1 MKPQSIQKL
10 FAFIF
15 ILTILSALPELVIA
29 QALKKCT
36 PQGKCPKGYYCA
48 SGYCAKIWPGCTRC
62 PYFSLTEGSP
72 ANEAVYISP
81 VNSTAISI
89 QEMQAETVSLKI
101 YDITGRLI
109 KTLAN
114 KNLQHGNHQFE
125 WTKKDDKGNRVA
137 AGIYVLQFDTGKK
150 SEIRKLVV
158 IN

>member
-29 QALKKCT
+29 QTLKKCS
-36 PQGKCPKGYYCA
+36 PQGKCPKGYHC
-48 SGYCAKIWPGCTRC
+48 SIGGYCAKDCLRC

-89 QEMQAETVSLKI
+89 QLMQAETVSLKI

-114 KNLQHGNHQFE
+114 GRMPEGEYQIDWNRRDE
-125 WTKKDDKGNRVA
+125 KGNTVSN
-137 AGIYVLQFDTGKK
+137 GIYILQFSAGSYSSAKRL
-150 SEIRKLVV
+150 SI
-158 IN
+158 I

>member
-29 QALKKCT
+29 QTLKKCS
-36 PQGKCPKGYYCA
+36 PQGKCPKGYHC
-48 SGYCAKIWPGCTRC
+48 SIGGYCAKDCLRC